1 MLDYAT
7 QLHWLYILYQGKAIN
22 SDEFIR
28 IKKGFVG
35 EIQHA
40 CIKEAFGNARSSHTH
55 KSKNHWGE

>member
-28 IKKGFVG
+28 IKKALLAKFNM
-35 EIQHA
+35 HA
-40 CIKEAFGNARSSHTH
+40 
-55 KSKNHWGE
+55 